1 MCKEQWNYTY
11 VTPTFRFM
19 RELKLKEKE
28 KDETIELAK
37 SILAKAHPDA
47 VPVIKHWISIIQSR
61 WDEIS
66 SWAVQVTKIMIMKLI
81 GQIDR

>member
-1 MCKEQWNYTY
+1 MKE
-11 VTPTFRFM
+11 RD
-19 RELKLKEKE
+19 

-47 VPVIKHWISIIQSR
+47 IPVIKHWISIIQSR

-66 SWAVQVTKIMIMKLI
+66 SWAIQVLESSVLI
-81 GQIDR
+81 CI